1 MAITPI
7 SYTLLFHLQG
17 TRLISPSLSYSS
29 TDDAT
34 QTTAATSST
43 IKSNFSVVYNPNYTD
58 IDELYGGGKEK
69 NVKNENNTE
78 NNKKRKRK
86 DSEDE
91 GIISFIRRN
100 RIFAT

>member
-1 MAITPI
+1 M
-7 SYTLLFHLQG
+7 
-17 TRLISPSLSYSS
+17 
-29 TDDAT
+29 
-34 QTTAATSST
+34 
-43 IKSNFSVVYNPNYTD
+43 VYNPNYTD